1 MGCGQAILLEWVRW
15 TCFSCRL
22 PSKFQLEMKF
32 DRVSSGLLTLP
43 DVGADLCLVLFYKK
57 TYSRIS
63 NWSITQTL
71 LYQNSRHPVQNHN
84 PPLHSFITP
93 LHFPL
98 PSHTFSISLPYT
110 FCCLSWHYVLA
121 SYIDWYRF
129 EGLLKSL
136 FSCKLIPIPIMWR
149 MICKC
154 WSHP

>member
-1 MGCGQAILLEWVRW
+1 MKLSPHTEVWPPAPEVSAVFVHFTFYYW
-15 TCFSCRL
+15 TQNEPLFSWSNNWL
-22 PSKFQLEMKF
+22 PSKFSHGLKF
-32 DRVSSGLLTLP
+32 DRVSSGFLTLP

-110 FCCLSWHYVLA
+110 FCCPSWHYVLA
-121 SYIDWYRF
+121 SYLDWYQF
-129 EGLLKSL
+129 
-136 FSCKLIPIPIMWR
+136 
-149 MICKC
+149 
-154 WSHP
+154 